1 VGAMAAGAEGDA
13 RRLPMFP
20 LGTVL
25 FPGQVLPLVVFEPR
39 YRALTRECLATD
51 RRFGVVLIERG
62 REVGGGE
69 TRFGT
74 GTEAEIA
81 EVEELP
87 DGRFVLLAA
96 GRGRVRVR
104 TWLPDDPYPQAMV
117 DDLTEPTGPSGAGEP
132 TLLARLEPAE
142 RAVRRALALGAEL
155 GLEQGPSIGTTVPD
169 DPAAALWQLC
179 ALAPVGPFDR
189 QRLLEAPTP
198 AERVALLEE
207 VANEAAELFGY
218 RLAGGP

>member
-1 VGAMAAGAEGDA
+1 
-13 RRLPMFP
+13 MFP

-25 FPGQVLPLVVFEPR
+25 FPGQVLPLVVFELR
-39 YRALTRECLATD
+39 YRALTRECLAAD

-62 REVGGGE
+62 REVGGGD

-81 EVEELP
+81 EVAELP

-96 GRGRVRVR
+96 GRGRIRVR
-104 TWLPDDPYPQAMV
+104 TWLPDDPYPQAIV
-117 DDLTEPTGPSGAGEP
+117 EELTDPEPAAPYGPDEP
-132 TLLARLEPAE
+132 TLPARLEVAE
-142 RAVRRALALGAEL
+142 RAVRRALTLGAEL
-155 GLEQGPSIGTTVPD
+155 GLEQSPSIGATVPD
-169 DPAAALWQLC
+169 DPVATLWQLC

-189 QRLLEAPTP
+189 QRLLEAPTST
-198 AERVALLEE
+198 ERVALLEE